1 FRGPNVVC
9 QLAAQSNVMGA
20 VYDADYAFGSNVTG
34 TFNVLRAAASAG
46 VKRVVFTSSREVY
59 GDPRQL
65 PVRESCPIRP
75 KNGYGASK
83 AAGEVYC
90 RAAANDGLETV
101 ILRVTNVY
109 GTRDRD
115 RVVPLFARSAGSGSP
130 LTLYGGKQVLDFVWI
145 DTVVDALVK

>member
-20 VYDADYAFGSNVTG
+20 VYDADYAYSSNVTG
-34 TFNVLRAAASAG
+34 TFNVLRAAVSAG

-59 GDPRQL
+59 GDPRRL
-65 PVRESCPIRP
+65 PVRESAPLPP

-90 RAAANDGLETV
+90 RAAANEGIETV
-101 ILRVTNVY
+101 ILRLANVY
-109 GTRDRD
+109 GTRDRG
-115 RVVPLFARSAGSGSP
+115 RVIPLFAQAAAAGWP
-130 LTLYGGKQVLDFVWI
+130 LTIYGGKQVLDFIWVE
-145 DTVVDALVK
+145 TVVDVL